1 MTSIMPTGRK
11 PISDIRKKLY
21 AARKVAGSICPFFYK
36 VLTTMPVVITPDV
49 PVMAV
54 DKVGR
59 LYVNENNC
67 ATRSKED
74 LAAILIHEVY
84 HLALSH
90 AKRREDWVGGTPT
103 EDQRKVWN
111 IAADLAVNQL
121 LARDTK
127 LPADALTLDSQLPE
141 FDAPFKDLPMVRGGL
156 TTETYVG
163 LLAPHY
169 LKKKK
174 DDEGEEGDDKGGEG
188 GGDDGRGP
196 NNDPDMEGSA
206 SDGVQKPWEKPF
218 KMSDLARQL
227 DQLKE
232 IEKAVDAAPGSAPG
246 ALKAAVSARLRP
258 QPDPFRQLQTL
269 AAKSVASPIGAEE
282 PTYARPA
289 RRPAEGDVLKKGVR
303 RVSPECAIIVDTSGS
318 MQCGDNT
325 ERALVALAAGLRKV
339 QRPKVVCFDAT
350 IQARKRIQ
358 SLKQFSWE
366 GGGGTNMGTA
376 VTQVDKED
384 RPDAIVVLT
393 DGETRWCPKP
403 RARVIIALTTPCPG
417 YPTPEWA
424 KVVHLYKQG
433 GGYES

>member
-1 MTSIMPTGRK
+1 MTSIMPSPKGRK

-36 VLTTMPVVITPDV
+36 TLVTMPVVITPQV

-59 LYVNENNC
+59 LYVNEQAC
-67 ATRSKED
+67 AGRTKED

-103 EDQRKVWN
+103 EDQRRLWN
-111 IAADLAVNQL
+111 IGADLAVNQL

-141 FDAPFKDLPMVRGGL
+141 FDAKFKDLPMVRGGL

-174 DDEGEEGDDKGGEG
+174 EEDEDGEGEEEGDKESK
-188 GGDDGRGP
+188 GP

-232 IEKAVDAAPGSAPG
+232 IEKAVETAPGHSAG
-246 ALKAAVSARLRP
+246 ELKAAISARLRP

-282 PTYARPA
+282 PTYSRPA
-289 RRPAEGDVLKKGVR
+289 RRPSQGDILKKGIR

-318 MQCGDNT
+318 MQAGENT
-325 ERALVALAAGLRKV
+325 ERALVALAAGLRRV
-339 QRPKVVCFDAT
+339 QRPKVVCFDAQ

-393 DGETRWCPKP
+393 DGETHWGAKP
-403 RARVIIALTTPCPG
+403 RARVIIALTQPNRG

-433 GGYES
+433 GGYAS